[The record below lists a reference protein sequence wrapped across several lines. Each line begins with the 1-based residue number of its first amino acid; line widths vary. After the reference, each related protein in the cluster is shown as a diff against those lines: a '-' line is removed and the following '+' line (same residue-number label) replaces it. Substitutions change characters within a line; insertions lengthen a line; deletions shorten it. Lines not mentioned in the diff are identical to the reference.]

1 MNILKSLWR
10 ARWHVLPYL
19 TALALFFYYQ
29 WETDWERLKLAS
41 AVLHNLNLVLLLPVS
56 AIIGIHIAIW
66 RGITA
71 TKQVQATQR
80 GLLNQRYQRAAEML
94 GSEALYSRLSG
105 LRALAQLADED
116 DTFHLETMDV
126 LATFVRHP
134 PQEITQEDDAN
145 RAKPEQGSL
154 LLPTREDIQAV
165 MHYLGHRNSHHR
177 EIEWENNYRL
187 DLREA
192 KLHTVQLQGA
202 NLSGADLSGAA
213 LGTRIRVGTVTI
225 LPGRDNLWDY
235 SDEVGANLSG
245 ADLSNA
251 ALKKALLLGTNLRE
265 ATLCGADL
273 SGAEL
278 GSWDSTFGALFVAN
292 LEGANMS
299 NADLREADL
308 SRTNM
313 EKANF
318 SSANLHG
325 ALLHGAFLSGTNLD
339 SVKNLTQ
346 EQLDSALAHPSQPP
360 KLDNAFDPVTQKP
373 LEWRGGEPRENT

>member
-1 MNILKSLWR
+1 MDIYKSWWR
-10 ARWHVLPYL
+10 AARWHMAPYL
-19 TALALFFYYQ
+19 SVLALIFSYHQ
-29 WETDWERLKLAS
+29 WGADWGWLEAAS
-41 AVLHNLNLVLLLPVS
+41 ATLQNLDLVLLLPVS
-56 AIIGIHIAIW
+56 ATIGIHIAIW
-66 RGITA
+66 RGIIA

-145 RAKPEQGSL
+145 RAKPEQGSF

-177 EIEWENNYRL
+177 EIEWKNNYRL

-213 LGTRIRVGTVTI
+213 LGTLIEVGTKY
-225 LPGRDNLWDY
+225 NLRYYNDK
-235 SDEVGANLSG
+235 VGANLSG
-245 ADLSNA
+245 ADLSKSALRNA
-251 ALKKALLLGTNLRE
+251 VLLGADLRK
-265 ATLCGADL
+265 AILCGADL
-273 SGAEL
+273 SGAKL
-278 GSWDSTFGALFVAN
+278 GSSDRGVLFVAN
-292 LEGANMS
+292 LEAANMS
-299 NADLREADL
+299 NADLRKADL
-308 SRTNM
+308 SGTNM

-318 SSANLHG
+318 SGANLHR
-325 ALLHGAFLSGTNLD
+325 ARLSGTNLD

-346 EQLDSALAHPSQPP
+346 EQLDSAWAHASQPP

-373 LEWRGGEPRENT
+373 LERPGGEPRENT

>member
-1 MNILKSLWR
+1 MNILKSLWQ
-10 ARWHVLPYL
+10 ARWHIMPYPALL
-19 TALALFFYYQ
+19 TLIFSLCHQCRA
-29 WETDWERLKLAS
+29 DWGWLKA
-41 AVLHNLNLVLLLPVS
+41 ACAALHNNNLVLLLPAV
-56 AIIGIHIAIW
+56 IGIHIAIW
-66 RGITA
+66 RGNIA

-80 GLLNQRYQRAAEML
+80 GRLSQRYQRAAEML

-105 LRALAQLADED
+105 LRALAQLAEED
-116 DTFHLETMDV
+116 DGFHLETMDV

-134 PQEITQEDDAN
+134 PQEITQEDDAS
-145 RAKPEQGSL
+145 RVEPEQGSL
-154 LLPTREDIQAV
+154 LLPTRKDIQAV
-165 MHYLGHRNSHHR
+165 MHYLGHRNSHQR
-177 EIEWENNYRL
+177 EIERKSNYRL

-192 KLHTVQLQGA
+192 KLHTLQLQGA
-202 NLSGADLSGAA
+202 NLSGSDLSGAA

-225 LPGRDNLWDY
+225 LHGRDNRWDY

-251 ALKKALLLGTNLRE
+251 ALKKALLLGANLRE
-265 ATLCGADL
+265 AILCGADL

-278 GSWDSTFGALFVAN
+278 GSWDLTFGALFVAN
-292 LEGANMS
+292 LEAANMS
-299 NADLREADL
+299 NADLRQADL
-308 SRTNM
+308 SGTNM

-318 SSANLHG
+318 SGANLHG
-325 ALLHGAFLSGTNLD
+325 ALLSGTNLD

-373 LEWRGGEPRENT
+373 LEWPGGEPRENA

>member
-1 MNILKSLWR
+1 MTILKSLWR
-10 ARWHVLPYL
+10 ARWHVAPYL
-19 TALALFFYYQ
+19 AALALFLYHQ
-29 WETDWERLKLAS
+29 WETDLEQVKVAS
-41 AVLHNLNLVLLLPVS
+41 EILHNLNLVLLLPVS

-66 RGITA
+66 RGIIA

-105 LRALAQLADED
+105 LRALAQLAEED

-134 PQEITQEDDAN
+134 PQEIIQEDDAN
-145 RAKPEQGSL
+145 RGKPEQGSL

-177 EIEWENNYRL
+177 EIEWKNNYRL

-192 KLHTVQLQGA
+192 KLHTLQLQGA
-202 NLSGADLSGAA
+202 NLSGADLSGTA
-213 LGTRIRVGTVTI
+213 LGTRIRVG
-225 LPGRDNLWDY
+225 RNYNRWYYDDK
-235 SDEVGANLSG
+235 VGANLSG
-245 ADLSNA
+245 ADLSNSV
-251 ALKKALLLGTNLRE
+251 LKKAVLLGADLRE
-265 ATLCGADL
+265 AILCGADL
-273 SGAEL
+273 SGAKL
-278 GSWDSTFGALFVAN
+278 GSSDLGVKLVAN
-292 LEGANMS
+292 LEAANMS
-299 NADLREADL
+299 NADLRTADL
-308 SRTNM
+308 SGTNM

-318 SSANLHG
+318 SGANLHG
-325 ALLHGAFLSGTNLD
+325 ARLSGTNLD

-346 EQLDSALAHPSQPP
+346 EQLDSALPDPSQPP

-373 LEWRGGEPRENT
+373 LEWPGGEPRENT